1 MRFIDEVEI
10 TCVSGKGGAG
20 AIAFRRE
27 PHVPHGG
34 PSGGDGG
41 RGGDVIIRATG
52 RKNTLDHLRGNR
64 VYRADAGQK
73 GQPKNMHG
81 HGGEDFVILVPVG
94 TIIRDSSGLILAD
107 LSVDEAFAVVCRGG
121 IGGRGNSRFATPG
134 NRTPRNA
141 DPGGPEAE
149 MALYLELKLLA
160 DVGLLGFPNAG
171 KSTFISVV
179 SAARPRVAD
188 YPFTTLVPNL
198 GVVTV
203 ENEESFVIADIPG
216 LVEGASEGVGLGH
229 QFLRH
234 VERCRL
240 LIHLVSATTFDE
252 PTTDP
257 VERYKVLLNELQ
269 VFSPE
274 LGRRPQIVVLSK
286 IDACDP
292 DELDKISKRFE
303 EEVGIEPM
311 RLSSPTRQGVKQL
324 VYETWRLLQ
333 VVEVDVEEPVIES
346 SVWD

>member
-20 AIAFRRE
+20 AVAFRRE

-34 PSGGDGG
+34 PAGGDGG
-41 RGGDVIIRATG
+41 RGGDVVIRATL

-64 VYRADAGQK
+64 VYRAEPGQK

-81 HGGEDFVILVPVG
+81 RGGEDFVIMVPVG
-94 TIIRDSSGLILAD
+94 TIIRDSSGLVLSD
-107 LSVDEAFAVVCRGG
+107 LSTDDSFAVVCRGG

-141 DPGGPEAE
+141 DPGGAE
-149 MALYLELKLLA
+149 VEKDLYLELKLLA

-171 KSTFISVV
+171 KSTFISTV
-179 SAARPRVAD
+179 SGARPRVAD

-216 LVEGASEGVGLGH
+216 LVEGASDGIGLGH

-234 VERCRL
+234 VERCRVL
-240 LIHLVSATTFDE
+240 LHLVSSTTFDE
-252 PTTDP
+252 PTEDP
-257 VERYKVLLNELQ
+257 VDRYKVLCRELE

-274 LGRRPQIVVLSK
+274 LGSRPQIVVLSK
-286 IDACDP
+286 TDACDP
-292 DELDKISKRFE
+292 AELDKISERFVS
-303 EEVGIEPM
+303 EVGVTPM
-311 RLSSPTRQGVKQL
+311 RLSSSTRQGVKQL
-324 VYETWRLLQ
+324 VYETWRLLG
-333 VVEVDVEEPVIES
+333 DSLADDSPAIES

>member
-20 AIAFRRE
+20 AVAFRRE

-41 RGGDVIIRATG
+41 RGGDVLIRATG

-64 VYRADAGQK
+64 VYRADAGEK

-81 HGGEDFVILVPVG
+81 HGGADFVILVPVG

-107 LSVDEAFAVVCRGG
+107 LSTDEAFAVVCRGG

-141 DPGGPEAE
+141 DPGGPEVE
-149 MALYLELKLLA
+149 KELYLELKLLA

-171 KSTFISVV
+171 KSTFISTV
-179 SAARPRVAD
+179 SGARPRVAD

-203 ENEESFVIADIPG
+203 EDEESFVIADIPG
-216 LVEGASEGVGLGH
+216 LVEGASDGVGLGH

-240 LIHLVSATTFDE
+240 LIHLVSSTTYDE
-252 PTTDP
+252 PTADP
-257 VERYKVLLNELQ
+257 VERYKALLRELEL
-269 VFSPE
+269 FSPE
-274 LGRRPQIVVLSK
+274 LGERKQIVVLSK
-286 IDACDP
+286 VDACDP
-292 DELDKISKRFE
+292 TELKEITARFE
-303 EEVGIEPM
+303 EEVGVTPM
-311 RLSSPTRQGVKQL
+311 ELSSSTRQGTKQL
-324 VYETWRLLQ
+324 VYEAWRLLQ
-333 VVEVDVEEPVIES
+333 EAETVTEEPSIES